1 MARVFLTF
9 VLALAC
15 VLPLDAQKQKKKVKM
30 KPIPKTYAML
40 TTSMGAI
47 EIELFEKAAPKTVK
61 NFIGLAGEGYYNG
74 VLFHRVIDNF
84 MIQTGDSTGTGRGGR
99 SIYGAPFEDEFVDTL
114 RHDAAG
120 TVSMANRGPNTN
132 ESQFFITLV
141 PTPWLNGKHT
151 IFGKVV
157 SGMDV
162 VRAIGKVKTLKPF
175 DRPVEPVILKSVTI
189 VRK

>member
-1 MARVFLTF
+1 MGRVFLTF
-9 VLALAC
+9 VLALVC
-15 VLPLDAQKQKKKVKM
+15 VLPLDAQKQKKKAKM

-47 EIELFEKAAPKTVK
+47 EIELFDKAAPKTVK
-61 NFIGLAGEGYYNG
+61 NFIGLAEEKYYNG
-74 VLFHRVIDNF
+74 VPFHRVIDNF

-99 SIYGAPFEDEFVDTL
+99 SIYGAPFEDEIVDTL
-114 RHDAAG
+114 KFDAAG
-120 TVSMANRGPNTN
+120 IIAMANRGPNTN

-151 IFGKVV
+151 IFGKVAG
-157 SGMDV
+157 GMDI
-162 VRAIGKVKTLKPF
+162 VRAIGKVKTTKPF
-175 DRPVEPVILKSVTI
+175 DRPVEPVVLKSVKI